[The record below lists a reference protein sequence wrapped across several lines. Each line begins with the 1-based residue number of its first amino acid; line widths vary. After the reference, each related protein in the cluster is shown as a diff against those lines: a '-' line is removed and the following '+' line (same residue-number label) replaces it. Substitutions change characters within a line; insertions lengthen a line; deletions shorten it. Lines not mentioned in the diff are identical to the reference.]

1 MRSRR
6 PRTGA
11 YTRTTGHVQSGVN
24 SPGVRYQLSLRIAA
38 TRNSQRKGVRFA
50 EDYLELESLRHR
62 GMEPAGLEP
71 APSALQTPRS
81 PN

>member
-1 MRSRR
+1 MRS
-6 PRTGA
+6 PPATTGA
-11 YTRTTGHVQSGVN
+11 YTRQRATSRAASFAGG
-24 SPGVRYQLSLRIAA
+24 RYQLSLRIAA

-50 EDYLELESLRHR
+50 EDDLELESLRQR

-71 APSALQTPRS
+71 APSSVQRRRS